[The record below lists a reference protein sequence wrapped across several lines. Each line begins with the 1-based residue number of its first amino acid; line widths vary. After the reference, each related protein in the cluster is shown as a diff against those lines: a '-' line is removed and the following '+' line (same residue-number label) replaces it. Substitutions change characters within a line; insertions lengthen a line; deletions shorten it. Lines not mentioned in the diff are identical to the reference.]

1 MQVKPLDNG
10 RSVIK
15 SIERGDQGFEG
26 ISRGWRK
33 P

>member
-1 MQVKPLDNG
+1 MHVKPLDNG

-15 SIERGDQGFEG
+15 SIEREDQGFEG

>member
-10 RSVIK
+10 RSLIK
-15 SIERGDQGFEG
+15 SIEREDQSFEG
-26 ISRGWRK
+26 ITRGWRK